1 MRFVDASVFVH
12 AFIKP
17 RRELK
22 EHEIRIKEAAK
33 KIVKKINESEGV
45 AISTV
50 HLSEIANLLEHYMPI
65 DDALSVETF
74 LLTARNVKVRD
85 VEKIDCVSA
94 LEVAKA
100 TKVGLSDGIAYTIM
114 KDNELNE
121 VYSFDRDFDRL
132 NVRRITE

>member
-17 RRELK
+17 KRILK

-33 KIVKKINESEGV
+33 NIVKRINEGEEV

-50 HLSEIANLLEHYMPI
+50 HVTEIANLLEHYMPI
-65 DDALSVETF
+65 DDALLIETF
-74 LLTARNVKVRD
+74 LLTARNVKVHD
-85 VEKIDCVSA
+85 VEKMECVNA
-94 LEVAKA
+94 LEVAKD
-100 TKVGLSDGIAYTIM
+100 TKVGLSDAIAYIIM
-114 KDNELNE
+114 KEKELDE

-132 NVRRITE
+132 NVRRIAE

>member
-33 KIVKKINESEGV
+33 EIVKRINEGEKV

-74 LLTARNVKVRD
+74 LLTARNVMYTMLRKM
-85 VEKIDCVSA
+85 IVSV
-94 LEVAKA
+94 LWWWQK
-100 TKVGLSDGIAYTIM
+100 KQKLG
-114 KDNELNE
+114 
-121 VYSFDRDFDRL
+121 
-132 NVRRITE
+132 

>member
-17 RRELK
+17 KRKLK

-33 KIVKKINESEGV
+33 NIVKRINEGEEV

-50 HLSEIANLLEHYMPI
+50 HVAEIANLLEHYMPI
-65 DDALSVETF
+65 DDALLIETF
-74 LLTARNVKVRD
+74 LLTAKNVKVHD
-85 VEKIDCVSA
+85 VEKMDCVNA
-94 LEVAKA
+94 LDVAKD
-100 TKVGLSDGIAYTIM
+100 TKVGLSDAIAYIIM
-114 KDNELNE
+114 RENGLDE

-132 NVRRITE
+132 NVRRIAE

>member
-1 MRFVDASVFVH
+1 M
-12 AFIKP
+12 
-17 RRELK
+17 
-22 EHEIRIKEAAK
+22 
-33 KIVKKINESEGV
+33 
-45 AISTV
+45 
-50 HLSEIANLLEHYMPI
+50 
-65 DDALSVETF
+65 
-74 LLTARNVKVRD
+74 KVLD